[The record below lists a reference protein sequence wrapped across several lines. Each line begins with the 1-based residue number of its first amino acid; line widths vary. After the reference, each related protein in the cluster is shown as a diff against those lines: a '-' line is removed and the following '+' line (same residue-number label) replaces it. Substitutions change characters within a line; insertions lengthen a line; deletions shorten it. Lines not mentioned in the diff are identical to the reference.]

1 MKFLKKMLLVGLLPG
16 YLICQ
21 AQNVQNKEDVPLD
34 LGYRVLPMGDYNGS
48 AYTISGK
55 QLRNLPVTN
64 LSAVLAGL
72 VPGYFARQVRGG
84 GLVNEQNSFW
94 IRGQRSNSPDVLVL
108 VDGQE
113 RDFAVLSSHEVE
125 SITVLKDAAATALYG
140 MRAGSGPILVT
151 TRKGAKGK
159 PQVELTAQIIAQ
171 QPLKELKSLNAAD
184 YARQHN
190 IARHNDNMDPL
201 YSNYDIMNYAKND
214 PNSILY
220 PNVDWADKYLKDIR
234 WSQRYNLNIQGGT
247 EKSTYFCKTQG
258 NNGRDRWIYSILKN
272 PNNFIDAYTA
282 ELTEN
287 LDKFMQDSTEYMV
300 VFKTDYD
307 GDYDKLVNED
317 VKKYNLKILIQ
328 NESGMILQK
337 QN

>member
-1 MKFLKKMLLVGLLPG
+1 MDRNGILL
-16 YLICQ
+16 
-21 AQNVQNKEDVPLD
+21 
-34 LGYRVLPMGDYNGS
+34 
-48 AYTISGK
+48 
-55 QLRNLPVTN
+55 
-64 LSAVLAGL
+64 
-72 VPGYFARQVRGG
+72 F
-84 GLVNEQNSFW
+84 
-94 IRGQRSNSPDVLVL
+94 
-108 VDGQE
+108 
-113 RDFAVLSSHEVE
+113 LSSHEVE

-140 MRAGSGPILVT
+140 MRAGSGAILVT

-247 EKSTYFCKTQG
+247 EKSTYFVNAMYTR
-258 NNGRDRWIYSILKN
+258 NNGYFNTDDSHDYNTNHSAERFNIRSNIDFAVTRTTQLDVNLYGWYQSQNGPGSGAENIYKKSSHI
-272 PNNFIDAYTA
+272 TA
-282 ELTEN
+282 RN
-287 LDKFMQDSTEYMV
+287 LPRMV
-300 VFKTDYD
+300 
-307 GDYDKLVNED
+307 
-317 VKKYNLKILIQ
+317 Q
-328 NESGMILQK
+328 
-337 QN
+337 

>member
-72 VPGYFARQVRGG
+72 VPGYFARQVQGG

-125 SITVLKDAAATALYG
+125 SITVLKDAAEQPYMECVQA
-140 MRAGSGPILVT
+140 
-151 TRKGAKGK
+151 
-159 PQVELTAQIIAQ
+159 VELFWLQLVREQ
-171 QPLKELKSLNAAD
+171 RENRRLN
-184 YARQHN
+184 
-190 IARHNDNMDPL
+190 
-201 YSNYDIMNYAKND
+201 
-214 PNSILY
+214 
-220 PNVDWADKYLKDIR
+220 
-234 WSQRYNLNIQGGT
+234 
-247 EKSTYFCKTQG
+247 
-258 NNGRDRWIYSILKN
+258 
-272 PNNFIDAYTA
+272 
-282 ELTEN
+282 
-287 LDKFMQDSTEYMV
+287 
-300 VFKTDYD
+300 
-307 GDYDKLVNED
+307 
-317 VKKYNLKILIQ
+317 
-328 NESGMILQK
+328 
-337 QN
+337 